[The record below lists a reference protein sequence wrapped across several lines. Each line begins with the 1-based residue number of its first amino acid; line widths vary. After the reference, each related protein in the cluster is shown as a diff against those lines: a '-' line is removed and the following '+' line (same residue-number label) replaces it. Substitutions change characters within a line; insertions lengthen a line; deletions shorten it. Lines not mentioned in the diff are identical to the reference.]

1 MCNFNKQTPETKALI
16 HLFMTKAAQ
25 NVGGTNFLLALIEA
39 MRNTKPHPL
48 TYKGKKISSNK
59 TTIEWNKVVFKDKLE
74 ILEAILV
81 EHRSSENP
89 DFNILANESAKKRK
103 NILNMVKTLAP
114 IEFLVTPQNP
124 NDGAGFNFKVFESVD
139 NEYVKINPI
148 FVSMFFCSTEFT
160 KKALKYEIDE

>member
-1 MCNFNKQTPETKALI
+1 
-16 HLFMTKAAQ
+16 MTKAAQ
-25 NVGGTNFLLALIEA
+25 NIGGTNFLLALIET
-39 MRNTKPHPL
+39 MRNNKPHPL

-114 IEFLVTPQNP
+114 VEFIVTPQNP
-124 NDGAGFNFKVFESVD
+124 NDGTGFNFKVFESVD
-139 NEYVKINPI
+139 NESVKINPI
-148 FVSMFFCSTEFT
+148 FISMFFCSTEFT
-160 KKALKYEIDE
+160 KKALKYAIDE